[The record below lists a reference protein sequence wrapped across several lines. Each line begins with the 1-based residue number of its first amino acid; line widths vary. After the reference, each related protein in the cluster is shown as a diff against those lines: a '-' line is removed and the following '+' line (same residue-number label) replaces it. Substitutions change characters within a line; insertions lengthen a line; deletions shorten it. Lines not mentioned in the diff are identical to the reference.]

1 MDIRKIIVIGALAAL
16 PFTLGCGK
24 GEEGR
29 ADGGK
34 PLTPKERKEKV
45 EALKKE
51 MVRLKA
57 QLAELEG
64 QMKAAEADLEKSRPS
79 ANE

>member
-24 GEEGR
+24 VEKGQAG
-29 ADGGK
+29 GGK

-45 EALKKE
+45 EAMKKE
-51 MVRLKA
+51 MERLKA
-57 QLAELEG
+57 QLADLEG
-64 QMKAAEADLEKSRPS
+64 QMKAAEADLEKSLAS